1 MEHHAI
7 IDFVLFA
14 SVFLLGTSLL
24 QIFANKVSFPYTV
37 ALLIVGFLSQI
48 FAHFFGISTHIT
60 LSPDVIF
67 FILLPLLLFEAAM
80 HINVH
85 QFKIQFKTISFI
97 ATFGLLVS
105 VFVTGFGLMYFVGLP
120 FGVSLLFG
128 AIIASTDPIAVLS
141 LFKTLGAPKR
151 LALLADGESMFNDA
165 TGVITFRIIS
175 AFVVAGQAFSAQK
188 VLGGFGSF
196 LYVFIGSILLG
207 LLIGYIASVLFAKVK
222 EERVLIA
229 ALTTGLAIGS
239 FVGAEH
245 FFKLS
250 GVIVTVIAGITF
262 GNLGRAKLP
271 ARVTHFLEEF
281 WAYFGFLAVSLVFFF
296 ASFNL
301 DLALFSQ
308 GIGVF
313 AIVIAVV
320 LVARAA
326 SVYVSAFLSNR
337 LPFFKDE
344 PDIPMRWQHI
354 LNWGGLR
361 GVIPLVL
368 VYSLPDTYEYK
379 ELMLQFTMA
388 TLLFTLFVNGL
399 TIKTL
404 LVKLKLNLT
413 RKEERII
420 EDEINIFELDEAR
433 QRLAAL
439 DRRQFDQKLL
449 KEIDTELKDKVNM
462 YKEELKE
469 LSTPQE
475 FLRSLKLEAIQ
486 IERETLL
493 DLYEQG
499 RFTETVFHE
508 FDSELDVQQDTIE
521 YPEVY
526 RIRAVDDEGHLHSV
540 KSFRKR
546 LMRFRRSAS
555 TYPLISKLLGISPQ
569 DLVRERYSL
578 LRARLY
584 TSYVVLDYLERV
596 EKIFGKNGKKK
607 AIHEVRKIQN
617 TYIESNEEE
626 INELEKQYPEIVFD
640 YQKKSVQSLIK
651 SAPHIHR

>member
-14 SVFLLGTSLL
+14 SAFLLGTSML
-24 QIFANKVSFPYTV
+24 QIFSNKISFPYTV
-37 ALLIVGFLSQI
+37 SLLIVGFLSQLL
-48 FAHFFGISTHIT
+48 APLFGISNHIS

-97 ATFGLLVS
+97 ATFGLLLS
-105 VFVTGFGLMYFVGLP
+105 IFVIGFGLTYLIGLP
-120 FGVSLLFG
+120 FGVALLFG
-128 AIIASTDPIAVLS
+128 AIISSTDPIAVLS

-165 TGVITFRIIS
+165 TGVISFRIIS
-175 AFVVAGQAFSAQK
+175 AFVVAGQAFSTQK
-188 VLGGFGSF
+188 VLGGLGSF
-196 LYVFIGSILLG
+196 LYVFIGSIILG
-207 LLIGYIASVLFAKVK
+207 LIIGYIASVLFSRVK
-222 EERVLIA
+222 QERVLVA

-245 FFKLS
+245 FFHLS

-271 ARVTHFLEEF
+271 SRVIHFLEEF
-281 WAYFGFLAVSLVFFF
+281 WGYFGFLAVSLVFFF

-308 GIGVF
+308 GLGVF

-326 SVYVSAFLSNR
+326 SVYVSAFLSNT

-379 ELMLQFTMA
+379 ELMLQLTMA

-399 TIKTL
+399 SIRML
-404 LVKLKLNLT
+404 LTKLKLHLPK
-413 RKEERII
+413 KEERII
-420 EDEINIFELDEAR
+420 EDEKQIFEIDAARVRLKELDE
-433 QRLAAL
+433 
-439 DRRQFDQKLL
+439 RQFDQDLIKGIDKEL
-449 KEIDTELKDKVNM
+449 KE
-462 YKEELKE
+462 KEVALTTELKE
-469 LSTPQE
+469 LSTPEE
-475 FLRSLKLEAIQ
+475 FLRSLKLEAIDV
-486 IERETLL
+486 ERATLK
-493 DLYEQG
+493 DLYAEG
-499 RFTETVFHE
+499 RFSESVYHE
-508 FDSELDVQQDTIE
+508 FDAELDVQQDTIE
-521 YPEVY
+521 YPEIY
-526 RIRAVDDEGHLHSV
+526 PTRGVDQDGRLQRV
-540 KSFRKR
+540 WTLRKR
-546 LMRFRRSAS
+546 LLRLRRFIAQYPVVSKILAVS
-555 TYPLISKLLGISPQ
+555 TD
-569 DLVRERYSL
+569 DLVRERYGL
-578 LRARLY
+578 LRARLF
-584 TSYVVLDYLERV
+584 TSYAVLDYLERV

-607 AIHEVRKIQN
+607 AIATVRAVQN
-617 TYIESNEEE
+617 SYIKANQKE
-626 INELEKQYPEIVFD
+626 IDDLEKKYPKVVKE
-640 YQKKSVQSLIK
+640 YQETMIHSLIN
-651 SAPHIHR
+651 SNSSHEA